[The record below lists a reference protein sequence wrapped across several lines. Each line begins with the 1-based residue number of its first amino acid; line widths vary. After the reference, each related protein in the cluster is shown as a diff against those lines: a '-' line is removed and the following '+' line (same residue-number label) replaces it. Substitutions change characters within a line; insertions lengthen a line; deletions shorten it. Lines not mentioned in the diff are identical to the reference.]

1 MAKKPR
7 TQIEGWAD
15 IHPKSSAI
23 GWNGASLNSGSL
35 FQIEDVAPVVGLQPL
50 FIKRVLGSKKLLSFA
65 DIEKLVMLDDASE
78 TFVPR
83 SRIMNYFEKLASRA
97 EVKVIH
103 PQKPTLDQVTCG
115 DAHKL
120 ISSLKDESID
130 CVVTSTP
137 YWAVR
142 IYGTPKNVEWSDG
155 EVCPFGHEQTPE
167 GFIRHSVEIL
177 LLLRNK
183 VAPHGSVWWNLG
195 DTFNTRT
202 QIRGNAAET
211 LRAMKGLDSRKWTE
225 QNCRRYSAGH
235 AYLYDG
241 EQSLIPQ
248 RIAERASRIG
258 YFVRSMITWK
268 KDGSLPEPTTSRV
281 TRSLE
286 QVLHLTRSRT
296 PYFDK
301 GAYRQ
306 TPASLGGRNALFEQD
321 QVTDVWHLPTATG
334 GKGHGAQFP
343 LALPG
348 RCISLS
354 TDKDGLVLDPFAGSG
369 TSGLA
374 ALKLGRRFIG
384 FDVSPEYVKLANT
397 KLATLKTGAK
407 KTRRIALDQ

>member
-1 MAKKPR
+1 MTKKPR
-7 TQIEGWAD
+7 TQVDGWAD
-15 IHPKSSAI
+15 IHPKSSPL
-23 GWNGASLNSGSL
+23 GWDGVPSDTESL
-35 FQIEDVAPVVGLQPL
+35 FSIEDVAPVVGLQPL
-50 FIKRVLGSKKLLSFA
+50 FIKRVLGSKKLLSFS
-65 DIEKLVMLDDASE
+65 DIEQLVLLDDASE

-83 SRIMNYFEKLASRA
+83 SRIMAYFKNLASRSA
-97 EVKVIH
+97 LKAIS
-103 PQKPTLDQVTCG
+103 PQKATLDQVTCG

-120 ISSLKDESID
+120 IASLEDESID

-155 EVCPFGHEQTPE
+155 EICPFGHEQTPE

-177 LLLRNK
+177 LMLRNK
-183 VAPHGSVWWNLG
+183 VASHGSVWWNLG

-225 QNCRRYSAGH
+225 HNCRRYSAGH

-268 KDGSLPEPTTSRV
+268 KDGSLPEPTNSRV

-286 QVLHLTRSRT
+286 QILHLTKSRT

-301 GAYRQ
+301 GSYRQ

-354 TDKDGLVLDPFAGSG
+354 TEKGNLVLDPFAGSG

-397 KLATLKTGAK
+397 KLAGLKKETKSA
-407 KTRRIALDQ
+407 RRIALDQ